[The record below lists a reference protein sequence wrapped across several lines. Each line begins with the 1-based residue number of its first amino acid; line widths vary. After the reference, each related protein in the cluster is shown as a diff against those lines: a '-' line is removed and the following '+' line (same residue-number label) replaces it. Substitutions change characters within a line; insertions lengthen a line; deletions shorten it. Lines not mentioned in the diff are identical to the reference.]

1 MSFGL
6 KNAGATYMRAMTT
19 IFYDMRHN
27 DIEVYVDDVIIKSK
41 KATDHIDDLGKFFN
55 RLWRYN
61 LKLNPVKCAFGVPDK
76 KLLGF
81 IVSRRRIELDPSKV
95 KDIQE
100 LPPPKNKNDV
110 MCFLGRLNYIS
121 RFIAQSI
128 VICEPIFKLLKKNA
142 ATKWTDDCQKAFDRI
157 KEYLSTPPV
166 LVLPDPGRSLLLY
179 LAVLDGALGCEL
191 RKRFRKTEFQHVPRV
206 QNEFVDALVT
216 LTSMIQHPDKNFIDP
231 IPVKIHDQPAYCVH
245 IEEEVDGKPWFHEIK
260 EYLARGD
267 DLMKAMCET
276 FKIRYKNFTAYR
288 PQMNGVV
295 EAANKN
301 IKKILRKMTE
311 KHKQWHE
318 KLSFALPGY
327 CTTVDTSTGATPYM
341 LVYITEVVIPVE
353 VEIPSLRII
362 HEAELDD
369 ADDLMKAMCET
380 FKIRYKNF
388 TAYRPQMNGVV
399 EAANKNIKKILRK
412 MTEKHKQW
420 HEKLSFALSGY
431 CTTVDTPT
439 GATPYMLVYITE
451 VVIPVEVEIPSLRI
465 IQEAELDDAE

>member
-1 MSFGL
+1 M
-6 KNAGATYMRAMTT
+6 
-19 IFYDMRHN
+19 
-27 DIEVYVDDVIIKSK
+27 
-41 KATDHIDDLGKFFN
+41 
-55 RLWRYN
+55 
-61 LKLNPVKCAFGVPDK
+61 
-76 KLLGF
+76 
-81 IVSRRRIELDPSKV
+81 SRRRIELDPSKV

-100 LPPPKNKNDV
+100 LPLPKNKNDV

-128 VICEPIFKLLKKNA
+128 VISEPIFKMLKKDA

-166 LVLPDPGRSLLLY
+166 LVLPDP
-179 LAVLDGALGCEL
+179 
-191 RKRFRKTEFQHVPRV
+191 
-206 QNEFVDALVT
+206 
-216 LTSMIQHPDKNFIDP
+216 DKNFIDP
-231 IPVKIHDQPAYCVH
+231 IPVKIHDHPAYCVH

-311 KHKQWHE
+311 NHKQWHE

-341 LVYITEVVIPVE
+341 LVYSTEVVIPVE

-369 ADDLMKAMCET
+369 ADGRPWLELELDRDEEDEGRCSWVCLDVAEATKTQQPWELDELVNGGSCSSMKT
-380 FKIRYKNF
+380 KRFL
-388 TAYRPQMNGVV
+388 
-399 EAANKNIKKILRK
+399 KNI
-412 MTEKHKQW
+412 
-420 HEKLSFALSGY
+420 
-431 CTTVDTPT
+431 
-439 GATPYMLVYITE
+439 
-451 VVIPVEVEIPSLRI
+451 
-465 IQEAELDDAE
+465 